1 MYPISGRVC
10 THPHFQSLS
19 PGILPRI
26 DSSDQHQSVFFPQKD
41 QIVIGYSSYY
51 LKVALS
57 IGSIVVDWSIPRYQ
71 VAARYT

>member
-19 PGILPRI
+19 PGIVPRF
-26 DSSDQHQSVFFPQKD
+26 DSSGQHQSVFFPQKD
-41 QIVIGYSSYY
+41 QIVIGYSSY

-57 IGSIVVDWSIPRYQ
+57 ICSIVVDWRPRYQ